1 MIKDIVTD
9 TSILSIPTKPS
20 TPADMTQVI
29 VDLADTAYWYAHTS
43 ENGCAGLAANQIGYD
58 ESVIVIKYQ
67 SELWFPMINPV
78 LLSRSA
84 SRKTMREGCLSRPGR
99 SPKIS
104 RSKSIKVAYTNS
116 HLKRV
121 TGRFTGFTARVI
133 QHELEHLNG
142 VYIT

>member
-1 MIKDIVTD
+1 MIRDVVTD

-20 TPADMTQVI
+20 TPADVAHVI
-29 VDLADTAYWYAHTS
+29 DDLADTAANHHVFGDG
-43 ENGCAGLAANQIGYD
+43 GCAGLAANQIGYD

-67 SELWFPMINPV
+67 GDWFPMINPV
-78 LLSRSA
+78 LVSRSA

-99 SPKIS
+99 TPKIS

-133 QHELEHLNG
+133 QHELEHLSG